1 MGRNNSMATSPL
13 TRPTRRLAVAGL
25 LFASIS
31 LLAACLTPEQDSVLR
46 ELNADR
52 TANGRTALVTHFQA
66 QSKAQ
71 AWAEKL
77 AREGTLY
84 HSNLTSGITVGWCN
98 LGENVGYGSSVAA
111 VQDAYMA
118 SPGHK
123 ANVLNTVWNG
133 VGVGYARGK
142 VNGVWVVFTVQVFI
156 RTC

>member
-1 MGRNNSMATSPL
+1 MAISTV
-13 TRPTRRLAVAGL
+13 TRPTRRFAVAGL

-31 LLAACLTPEQDSVLR
+31 LLAACLTPEQDTVLR
-46 ELNADR
+46 ELNNDR

-84 HSNLTSGITVGWCN
+84 HSNLSSGITVGWCN
-98 LGENVGYGSSVAA
+98 LGENVGYGSSAA
-111 VQDAYMA
+111 SIQDAYMA

-123 ANVLNTVWNG
+123 ANVLNTIWNG
-133 VGVGYARGK
+133 VGVGYAKGK
-142 VNGVWVVFTVQVFI
+142 VNGAWVVFTVQVFI